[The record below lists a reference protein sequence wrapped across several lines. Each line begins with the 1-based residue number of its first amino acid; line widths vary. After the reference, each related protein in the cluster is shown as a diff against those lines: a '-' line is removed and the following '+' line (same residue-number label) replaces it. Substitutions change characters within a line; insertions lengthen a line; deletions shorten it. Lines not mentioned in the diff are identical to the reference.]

1 MKTVTQEVTLRCAPA
16 DYEIADDTMKSNL
29 WEKGDEKYVVYNWYR
44 EGHEDDLH
52 YTLHH
57 LVFDEE
63 KGFYFV
69 DTVNTDDD
77 ITLEEIAARGIV
89 QKFEPKPYDL
99 TTMGTFVN
107 ASYDIYKDDDGN
119 IYFANWKKVPFV
131 KTGETLEY
139 GGRTYSIVTQAEGVD
154 FDKLHDTFHTVY
166 TGAYNYTLNANEYH
180 HVGDGTEPEPVYSGK
195 TGECDWRYDPA
206 TFTLTIS
213 GNGETGGY
221 DEENPAPWSEFTVKN
236 VDIKDGVKGIRSCN
250 FNGTDIESVT
260 IPDSVEHIGM
270 ITFRDCKKL
279 REVKLSKNLKS
290 IAGGAFNGCSALEKI
305 DIPDKV
311 ESIGPFAFGGC
322 SNLAEIDV
330 PDSLYNVGAGV
341 AENTKWFNDQPNGP
355 VYFGKVF
362 YGYHG
367 GVPKDTVL
375 TIEEGTVAIAAG
387 CMSDASQ
394 KENLIAVVF
403 PSTMT
408 RIYAANLFWGCS
420 GLKEAEIPAEVT
432 EIMDKALGYCF
443 DEEVGELVKVK
454 DYTIVGV
461 KGTEA
466 ERYAKDNGFAFRTKG
481 GYILGDADGD
491 GVITVMDVTA
501 VQKHIA
507 EINIL
512 TGDRFLAAD
521 VNRDGVVDISDATLI
536 QKYVADIIDEF

>member
-1 MKTVTQEVTLRCAPA
+1 
-16 DYEIADDTMKSNL
+16 MKSNL

-454 DYTIVGV
+454 DYTIVGE
-461 KGTEA
+461 KGSEA
-466 ERYAKDNGFAFRTKG
+466 ERYANDNGFAFRTKG

-491 GVITVMDVTA
+491 GDVTISDATA
-501 VQKHIA
+501 VQKHA
-507 EINIL
+507 SEINIL